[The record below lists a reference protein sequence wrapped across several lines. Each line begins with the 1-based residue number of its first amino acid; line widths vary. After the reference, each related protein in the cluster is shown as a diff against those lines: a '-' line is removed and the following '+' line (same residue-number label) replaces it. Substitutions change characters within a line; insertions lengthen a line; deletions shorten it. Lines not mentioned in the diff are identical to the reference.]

1 MNVKDLD
8 IAKDLTQE
16 ERAVTGGS
24 SNVANIGG
32 PVLVSNGGNSAFSP
46 TTIAQVNAPNL
57 SQANLDPTTVT
68 EETSKVANVV
78 GSLGTLISQ

>member
-32 PVLVSNGGNSAFSP
+32 PYLASNGGNSLFSP
-46 TTIAQVNAPNL
+46 TTIAQVNVPVVTEINV
-57 SQANLDPTTVT
+57 DPTTIT

-78 GSLGTLISQ
+78 GSLGTLIGQ

>member
-32 PVLVSNGGNSAFSP
+32 PVLATAGGYSLFSPHTNVQIDAPVVTQTNVDP
-46 TTIAQVNAPNL
+46 TTI
-57 SQANLDPTTVT
+57 T

-78 GSLGTLISQ
+78 GSLGTLIGQ